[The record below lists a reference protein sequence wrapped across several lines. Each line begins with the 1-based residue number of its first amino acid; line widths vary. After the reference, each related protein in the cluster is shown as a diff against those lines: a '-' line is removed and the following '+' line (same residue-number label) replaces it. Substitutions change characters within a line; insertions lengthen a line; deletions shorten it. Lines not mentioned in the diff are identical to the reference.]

1 VLKGIPD
8 LLTAD
13 VLYLLAAMGHGDEL
27 AIVDRNY
34 PAASTSRR
42 LARLDGTDICTA
54 ARAVFAVFPL
64 DTFVDQPL
72 IRMEVVGA
80 PADIPDVQREFL
92 DLAEQCEGRK
102 ISMGSL
108 DRMDFYARCRDAF
121 GVISTSEARPYGCFL
136 LVKGVVTS

>member
-8 LLTAD
+8 LLNAD

-34 PAASTSRR
+34 PATSTGRR
-42 LARLDGTDICTA
+42 LARLDGADACTA
-54 ARAVFAVFPL
+54 VRAVLTLFPL

-72 IRMEVVGA
+72 IRMEVVGD
-80 PADIPDVQREFL
+80 PAEIPDVQREFQ
-92 DLAEQCEGRK
+92 DAAEQCEGRP
-102 ISMGSL
+102 ITMGSL
-108 DRMDFYARCRDAF
+108 SREDFYARCRDAF

-136 LVKGVVTS
+136 LVKGVITK

>member
-1 VLKGIPD
+1 
-8 LLTAD
+8 
-13 VLYLLAAMGHGDEL
+13 MGHGDEL

-34 PAASTSRR
+34 PATSTARR
-42 LARLDGTDICTA
+42 LARLDGIDACTA
-54 ARAVFAVFPL
+54 GRAVLAVFPL
-64 DTFVDQPL
+64 DTFVEQPL

-92 DLAEQCEGRK
+92 DLAEQSEGRR

-108 DRMDFYARCRDAF
+108 DRTDFYARCRDAF

-136 LVKGVVTS
+136 LVKGVITS